1 MSKAIVNTFK
11 KLDTDTSQNKQD
23 QSSFY
28 DAQNLRLISD
38 EPLSNGALVNYKG
51 TKAKIRI
58 GNRNTN
64 VVGYAEVGS
73 ELILLSTTDEDVY
86 SPVIPE
92 STKTIDSNDFGHL
105 YNWYAINDSRNI
117 APVGWHVA
125 TESELINLINYLGGS
140 TVSGVKLKDYGIDYW
155 PTPNTGADNSI
166 GFTAMA
172 SGYKSHNLPLNKFYS
187 EYRLWT
193 STSSSSTNA
202 KSMSI
207 YSAYDYSEIKN
218 TGKWYALSVRCVRD
232 SGNLSNTAIDYDGN
246 TYNSVDINGVRWL
259 SSDLKATKYRNG
271 DSISKDSTS
280 GDTESYYD
288 HGGAS
293 ITVTIPASGGELIS
307 TANNYI
313 SSVVLSEDDTV
324 EQLKLLYLC
333 LDNGLGFRDK
343 KYIETIG
350 RYENEFSKKI
360 YFAVEGQPIRV
371 FNIYQSEDKVL
382 PITTPVNT
390 LDILPNSSVPL
401 ISYPDD
407 FLISGGTLESGR
419 IQYACRLFNKYGS
432 ETTFSTCSELISLTS
447 SIANGTSEFKGS
459 DIEVNSGKSVK
470 INIDLQD
477 DNFSNI
483 RIYSIH
489 YKTKDT
495 PVISL
500 VGETAINSQSF
511 TFIDNGTILD
521 TVTLE
526 EFNIFGGKLVS
537 AETLGTK
544 NNILFA
550 ANTKELSENINLDC
564 RAYRFKNVTRVNS
577 SLNILDWSL
586 TKIKLSSVQ
595 TITYTP
601 LIKLTIPKT
610 GTETGYYKM
619 KSVEPGGNTFTIVN
633 EGFQQDGSS
642 ASIVADTLSVSYVYE
657 SDNSYYVINSSGVWS
672 YVSASHSVISNGINW
687 LIPTTADCINRYND
701 EFLKTNK
708 TSVHPYLYDKKSDG
722 ITYGGTGYIVSYEIR
737 VEDAKTVLVD
747 FGRTIVDSTNENF
760 VLKSKSFKQ
769 GEVYRI
775 GINAYDLKG
784 KPYFTNWIGDIR
796 IPYFSGVNDIFNS
809 TVFLDNGTDINNVTV
824 DTRNCNIYVSINLTH
839 IDNAI
844 CEKISSF
851 DIAYVER
858 SSEDKSIIAQGYS
871 VGGVA
876 YDSVT
881 ASYMHN
887 PIPYRS
893 TAEPATS
900 NANYIHTIF
909 SPEFNINGG
918 IVPSGKIRLYVNK
931 ILGRPVINNILQDG
945 LNRFDYAYRS
955 DDSGRYASKI
965 VYPIS
970 MRSTHGD
977 PSSSTEATLTN
988 HASIQSGFSFEIKDA
1003 LKLSTVEKSGSKSR
1017 LTINNTTNVSFT
1029 NRVLSLLTTH
1039 TMYAPTCVVF
1049 SSNMYL
1055 PYLAVSSVS
1064 TGYMYLLDV
1073 YVDNSSSR
1081 YGGNTHSDRTLN
1093 QYIKCS
1099 DSVVITAPNEYG
1111 NYDGVLGLI
1120 ASGDVYN
1127 TVFDTLTSIAD
1138 PNVDDGGTDV
1148 IVGADVDRRQVVA
1161 LLPVESSINCLLTG
1175 SKPSKL
1181 IASYPSG
1188 KNKDSIYIG
1197 LTETQVKGIELYG
1210 TRYPNIDDLNSYNT
1224 AYSANS
1230 KYPTF
1235 FAKPE
1240 LFDENQTEQNVIYAS
1255 EVKVN
1260 GEYVDSW
1267 SKFLYANSLEVDGM
1281 YGAIHK
1287 LTTLNNKLF
1296 FFQENAIGVAAV
1308 KDRYII
1314 GENTS
1319 AGQLALGTGGILER
1333 YDYVKYNEGVI
1344 RPEHV
1349 INTITNLYFI
1359 DHNRKVL
1366 DVVGQEDVSLSISKG
1381 VNSLFRSLYKDKNS
1395 FVTIGFDPKYR
1406 EVLFCITN
1414 NGTGKTLVYNENINE
1429 FGPRSSATPNLFIN
1443 LSDQLLSFKQ
1453 SNNIQGIL
1461 NYAYRHNAGDIG
1473 ELYSETLAIDAVDT
1487 VDGGGSTVYVP
1498 TETIDGGSS
1507 SIIASDTLEGG
1518 SSAISIASIPT
1529 NYEDSSVS
1537 ILVNTGTNTVFVADN
1552 VEFRTEVRSYDENK
1566 SIFDDLFSVIKV
1578 GDEVVAI
1585 AGDVLETV
1593 NSIEFKNSY
1602 QNKLQTTVVKQDNHF
1617 ATPGVIPNTS
1627 RRHRSWTTAVPMP
1640 KDAITNNS
1648 TRFVDTF
1655 LSMKFTF
1662 NNRDNKV
1669 FKLHDITTY
1678 IRPTHK

>member
-51 TKAKIRI
+51 TKAKINL
-58 GNRNTN
+58 GNMYSQIK
-64 VVGYAEVGS
+64 GYAEVGS
-73 ELILLSTTDEDVY
+73 TLVLLVYNTYTTDSEIRKVVISEDNTVQPAIVVY
-86 SPVIPE
+86 SDKDDAI
-92 STKTIDSNDFGHL
+92 TKLDFG
-105 YNWYAINDSRNI
+105 
-117 APVGWHVA
+117 
-125 TESELINLINYLGGS
+125 
-140 TVSGVKLKDYGIDYW
+140 
-155 PTPNTGADNSI
+155 
-166 GFTAMA
+166 
-172 SGYKSHNLPLNKFYS
+172 
-187 EYRLWT
+187 
-193 STSSSSTNA
+193 
-202 KSMSI
+202 
-207 YSAYDYSEIKN
+207 
-218 TGKWYALSVRCVRD
+218 
-232 SGNLSNTAIDYDGN
+232 
-246 TYNSVDINGVRWL
+246 SVD
-259 SSDLKATKYRNG
+259 S
-271 DSISKDSTS
+271 
-280 GDTESYYD
+280 
-288 HGGAS
+288 
-293 ITVTIPASGGELIS
+293 
-307 TANNYI
+307 
-313 SSVVLSEDDTV
+313 
-324 EQLKLLYLC
+324 
-333 LDNGLGFRDK
+333 
-343 KYIETIG
+343 IETIG
-350 RYENEFSKKI
+350 RFENTYSQKV
-360 YFAVEGQPIRV
+360 YFAVPDNPIRV
-371 FNIYQSEDKVL
+371 FNIANSY
-382 PITTPVNT
+382 TTPNNPPVNT

-432 ETTFSTCSELISLTS
+432 ETTFSTCSKLISLTS
-447 SIANGTSEFKGS
+447 STANGTSEFKGS
-459 DIEVNSGKSVK
+459 DIEVNSGKSVR

-550 ANTKELSENINLDC
+550 ANTKELSENIDLDC
-564 RAYRFKNVTRVNS
+564 RAYRFSNT
-577 SLNILDWSL
+577 
-586 TKIKLSSVQ
+586 
-595 TITYTP
+595 
-601 LIKLTIPKT
+601 LISRTL
-610 GTETGYYKM
+610 ETG
-619 KSVEPGGNTFTIVN
+619 I
-633 EGFQQDGSS
+633 
-642 ASIVADTLSVSYVYE
+642 SVSSWSSTEILFTCAQTVSTSGTILLRLPVMNNSGSHTIDYFAIKSISPDGHNVIISHNGLVINNTVPFVVYIMEDSFYE
-657 SDNSYYVINSSGVWS
+657 SKLYEADNSYYILNSSGGWVYKNSSNALVSWGSEWS
-672 YVSASHSVISNGINW
+672 
-687 LIPTTADCINRYND
+687 IPLTADCINRYND
-701 EFLKTNK
+701 EFKKDNK
-708 TSVHPYLYDKKSDG
+708 TSVHPYLYDKKANG
-722 ITYGGTGYIVSYEIR
+722 TTIGGDGYIVSYEIR
-737 VEDAKTVLVD
+737 VEDTKTILVD
-747 FGRTIVDSTNENF
+747 SGRTIVDSTNESF

-775 GINAYDLKG
+775 GLNAYDLKG

-796 IPYFSGVNDIFNS
+796 IPYFSGANNIFNS
-809 TVFLDNGTDINNVTV
+809 TVFLNNGTDINNVTV
-824 DTRNCNIYVSINLTH
+824 DARNCNIYISINLSH

-858 SSEDKSIIAQGYS
+858 ALEDKSIIAQGYS
-871 VGGVA
+871 VGGVG

-881 ASYMHN
+881 TSYMHN
-887 PIPYRS
+887 PIPYRN
-893 TAEPATS
+893 TVEPAINNS
-900 NANYIHTIF
+900 NYIHTIF

-918 IVPSGKIRLYVNK
+918 VAPSGRIKLYVNK

-965 VYPIS
+965 IYPIS
-970 MRSTHGD
+970 MRSTNGD
-977 PSSSTEATLTN
+977 PALSTEATLTN
-988 HASIQSGFSFEIKDA
+988 HASIQSGFSFEIKDT

-1017 LTINNTTNVSFT
+1017 LTVNDTTNVSFT
-1029 NRVLSLLTTH
+1029 NRALSLLTTH
-1039 TMYAPTCVVF
+1039 TMYAPTCVVL

-1099 DSVVITAPNEYG
+1099 ESTIIPAPDEFGEYG
-1111 NYDGVLGLI
+1111 NIELT
-1120 ASGDVYN
+1120 ANGDIYN
-1127 TVFDTLTSIAD
+1127 TIFDTLTSISD

-1148 IVGADVDRRQVVA
+1148 IVGPEVDRRQVAA

-1188 KNKDSIYIG
+1188 KNKDSQYIG

-1210 TRYPNIDDLNSYNT
+1210 TRYPNIGDLNSYNT

-1281 YGAIHK
+1281 HGAIHK

-1414 NGTGKTLVYNENINE
+1414 SGTGKTLVYNENINE

-1453 SNNIQGIL
+1453 SNNVQGIL

-1473 ELYSETLAIDAVDT
+1473 ELYSESLAIDEVTIIDAGDS
-1487 VDGGGSTVYVP
+1487 DAYIP
-1498 TETIDGGSS
+1498 EETIDGGSS
-1507 SIIASDTLEGG
+1507 SIIASEILDGG
-1518 SSAISIASIPT
+1518 SSILPNSSIPT

-1602 QNKLQTTVVKQDNHF
+1602 QNKLQTTIVKQDNHF